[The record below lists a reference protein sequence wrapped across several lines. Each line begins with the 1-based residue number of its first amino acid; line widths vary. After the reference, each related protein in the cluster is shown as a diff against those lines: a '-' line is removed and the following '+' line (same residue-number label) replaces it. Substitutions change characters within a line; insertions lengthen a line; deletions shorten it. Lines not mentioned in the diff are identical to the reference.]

1 MGSDGSTPDLQCRHV
16 GMTTLNDVVRKV
28 VGSIESAQEYLVN
41 SFNANTVF
49 LLFGVL
55 AAFMLYLYYLYTYL
69 YLWIACPLQLNPT
82 AIEYPI
88 PLPPVPDPI
97 DVGC

>member
-1 MGSDGSTPDLQCRHV
+1 
-16 GMTTLNDVVRKV
+16 MTTLNDVVRKV

-49 LLFGVL
+49 LLFRAARTLQV
-55 AAFMLYLYYLYTYL
+55 AFMLYLYYLYTYL
-69 YLWIACPLQLNPT
+69 YLWIAFPLQLNPT